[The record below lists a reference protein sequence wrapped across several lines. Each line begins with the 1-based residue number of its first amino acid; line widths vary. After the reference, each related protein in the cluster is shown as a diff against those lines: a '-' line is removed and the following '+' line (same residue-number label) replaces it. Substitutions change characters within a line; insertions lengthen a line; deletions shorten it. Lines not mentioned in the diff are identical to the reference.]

1 VKICKLKELSGA
13 LWDEDL
19 FMITLA
25 LEHYSSHVKVN

>member
-13 LWDEDL
+13 VRDEEL

-25 LEHYSSHVKVN
+25 PEHYSGHVKVN